1 MKLYTHFL
9 QGSHLLVQSTRL
21 VVTLLLLRILAG
33 AAEPATLP
41 NTQPLTMSGDLSVQ
55 MHEAALRDMD
65 AKIADSIRTRPQYW
79 HRDLSSPE
87 AYARSIEGN
96 RAHFREIIGLADK
109 RVPVSLERFGDETN
123 PALVAETS
131 SLRISQVRWNVLA
144 TVHGEGLLLEPKQSV
159 RGVVVVVPDAD
170 ETPEQYAGLADGI
183 GTYSQMARRLAENGF
198 VVLVPTLL
206 DRSSHGSGEPS
217 LLMTNLTQ
225 REWIQRQAFTMGRHV
240 IGYEMQKILAV
251 ADWAERQYPGKKIGV
266 AGYGEGGLL
275 ALYAAA
281 ADPRIAAALTS
292 GYFKSRQ
299 ESWKEPLYRDVWGL
313 LREFGDAE
321 IASLVAPRGLVVAYG
336 DEPHVDRPPTPADG
350 EKNFAAPGRL
360 TSPPREEV
368 EAEFARL
375 GTLVPASLQ
384 PRQLFMDTGEVGGFS
399 TFIYRTDWAKAV
411 SALAGMLGVDAP
423 MPLSA
428 DLPKD
433 ARQTFDPA
441 ERQLRQVRELNDYT
455 QLLVRDSDR
464 TRDAFFLHKLL
475 PEFANV
481 PWNYNLAF
489 PLKSADAFAESAKP
503 YGQIFWESILGKLD
517 DPLPALNPRTRLVYD
532 QPTWTGYE
540 VVLDV
545 GHEGFAWG
553 VLLVPKGMKPGERRP
568 VVVCQHGRHGIPSDT
583 IEGDKPA
590 YRNFAARLAESGFIV
605 LAPHNLYQKE
615 DHYRMLARKGH
626 AVQATHW
633 SVILRH
639 HQQWL
644 AWLASLPQVD
654 AKRIGFYGL
663 SFGGESAMRL
673 PSLLDG
679 YALSICSGD
688 FNDWTRKLA
697 STHDRKSFMFS
708 DEWEIAC
715 FNMGNTFSYAELSY
729 LIFPRPFMVE
739 RGHHDGVAL
748 DPWVASEYAKTRWFY
763 DQFGLGDRTAIEFFN
778 GGHTINGQGTF
789 EFLHRHLN
797 WP

>member
-1 MKLYTHFL
+1 MKFGFPLLQADRFL
-9 QGSHLLVQSTRL
+9 AAALALLSIT
-21 VVTLLLLRILAG
+21 AS
-33 AAEPATLP
+33 ADEPATLP
-41 NTQPLTMSGDLSVQ
+41 KTQPLTMSGDLSAQ

-65 AKIADSIRTRPQYW
+65 AKIADSLRTRGRYW
-79 HRDLSSPE
+79 HRDISSPE
-87 AYARSIEGN
+87 AYERSIEGN
-96 RAHFREIIGLADK
+96 RAHFREIIGLADT
-109 RVPVSLERFGDETN
+109 RVPVSMERFGDEAN
-123 PALVAETS
+123 PALVAETAS
-131 SLRISQVRWNVLA
+131 FRVSQVRWPVLPA
-144 TVHGEGLLLEPKQSV
+144 VHSEGLLLEPKQAV
-159 RGVVVVVPDAD
+159 RGVVVALPDAD
-170 ETPEQYAGLADGI
+170 QTPEQFVGLAPAPAPGLPAE
-183 GTYSQMARRLAENGF
+183 SQMARRLAENGF
-198 VVLVPTLL
+198 VVVVPVLL
-206 DRSSHGSGEPS
+206 DRSARGSGDPS
-217 LLMTNLTQ
+217 ILMTNIPH
-225 REWIQRQAFTMGRHV
+225 REWIERQAFTMGRHV
-240 IGYEMQKILAV
+240 IGYEVQKILSAV
-251 ADWAERQYPGKKIGV
+251 DWAEKQHPGKKIGL

-281 ADPRIAAALTS
+281 ADRRIAATLVS

-299 ESWKEPLYRDVWGL
+299 QTWQEPLYRDVWGL

-321 IASLVAPRGLVVAYG
+321 IASLVATRGLVVAYR
-336 DEPHVDRPPTPADG
+336 DEPQVDGPPSPLEG
-350 EKNFAAPGRL
+350 QKNMAAPGRL
-360 TSPPREEV
+360 TTPDFDEV
-368 EAEFARL
+368 EGEFARL
-375 GTLVPASLQ
+375 GTLVPSSLQ
-384 PRQLFMDTGEVGGFS
+384 PRQLVHNDAAES
-399 TFIYRTDWAKAV
+399 V
-411 SALAGMLGVDAP
+411 SALAKMLGVESP
-423 MPLSA
+423 MPLA
-428 DLPKD
+428 AEKPKD
-433 ARQTFDPA
+433 ERKAFDPV

-481 PWNYNLAF
+481 PWNYNLTF
-489 PLKSADAFAESAKP
+489 PLKSADAFAAGAKD
-503 YGQIFWESILGKLD
+503 YQRMFWENILGKLD
-517 DPLPALNPRTRLVYD
+517 DPLPALNPRARLVYD

-545 GHEGFAWG
+545 GNEGFAWG
-553 VLLVPKGMKPGERRP
+553 VLLLPKGMKPGERRP

-615 DHYRMLARKGH
+615 EYYRMLARKGH

-673 PSLLDG
+673 PTLLDG

>member
-1 MKLYTHFL
+1 MRLFPFTFIA
-9 QGSHLLVQSTRL
+9 SLLAVSGT
-21 VVTLLLLRILAG
+21 VT
-33 AAEPATLP
+33 AEPPTLP
-41 NTQPLTMSGDLSVQ
+41 NTLPLTKSGDLSAQ

-65 AKIADSIRTRPQYW
+65 AKIADSLRTRSESWQRNV
-79 HRDLSSPE
+79 HSPE
-87 AYARSIEGN
+87 TYKLSIARN
-96 RAHFREIIGLADK
+96 RAHFRQIIGLGDA
-109 RVPVSLERFGDETN
+109 RVAVSMERFGDEAN
-123 PALVAETS
+123 PALVAETAT
-131 SLRISQVRWNVLA
+131 LRIFQVRWPVLA
-144 TVHGEGLLLEPKQSV
+144 GVHGEGLLLEPKQPAN
-159 RGVVVVVPDAD
+159 GVIVAVPDAD
-170 ETPEQYAGLADGI
+170 QTPEQFAGLTPGVAPE
-183 GTYSQMARRLAENGF
+183 SQLARRLAENGF
-198 VVLVPTLL
+198 VVVVPTLL
-206 DRSSHGSGEPS
+206 DRSSRGSGEPA
-217 LLMTNLTQ
+217 LLMTNLPE
-225 REWIQRQAFTMGRHV
+225 REWIERQAFMMGRHV
-240 IGYEMQKILAV
+240 IGYEVQKILAV
-251 ADWAERQYPGKKIGV
+251 VDWAERQHAGKKIGV

-275 ALYAAA
+275 AFYAAA
-281 ADPRIAAALTS
+281 AEPRISAALVS

-299 ESWKEPLYRDVWGL
+299 DTWQEPLYRDVWGL

-321 IASLVAPRGLVVAYG
+321 IASLIAPRGLVVAYR
-336 DEPHVDRPPTPADG
+336 DEPMVEGPPAPLDG
-350 EKNFAAPGRL
+350 GKNLAAPGRL
-360 TSPPREEV
+360 TTPPFAEV

-375 GTLVPASLQ
+375 GTLVPAGLQ
-384 PRQLFMDTGEVGGFS
+384 PRKLVRGDGAEAASVF
-399 TFIYRTDWAKAV
+399 AK
-411 SALAGMLGVDAP
+411 MLGVDAP
-423 MPLSA
+423 MPVSA
-428 DLPKD
+428 EMPKD
-433 ARQTFDPA
+433 TRRAFDPIV
-441 ERQLRQVRELNDYT
+441 RQLQQVHELNDHI

-475 PEFANV
+475 PDFASI
-481 PWNYNLAF
+481 PWNYNLTFPQKSPAAF
-489 PLKSADAFAESAKP
+489 ADAARD
-503 YGQIFWESILGKLD
+503 YRRMFWDDILGRID
-517 DPLPALNPRTRLVYD
+517 EPLPAPNPRTRLIYD

-540 VVLDV
+540 VVLDT
-545 GHEGFAWG
+545 GGEGFAWG
-553 VLLVPKGMKPGERRP
+553 VLLLPKGMKPGERRP
-568 VVVCQHGRHGIPSDT
+568 VVVCQHGRHGLPSDT

-590 YRNFAARLAESGFIV
+590 YRNFAARLAERGFIV

-615 DHYRMLARKGH
+615 DYYRMLARKGH
-626 AVQATHW
+626 TVQATHW

-654 AKRIGFYGL
+654 PKRIGFYGL

-697 STHDRKSFMFS
+697 STHDRKSFMFT

-763 DQFGLGDRTAIEFFN
+763 DQFGLGDNTAIEFFN

-797 WP
+797 WPAPDRTP